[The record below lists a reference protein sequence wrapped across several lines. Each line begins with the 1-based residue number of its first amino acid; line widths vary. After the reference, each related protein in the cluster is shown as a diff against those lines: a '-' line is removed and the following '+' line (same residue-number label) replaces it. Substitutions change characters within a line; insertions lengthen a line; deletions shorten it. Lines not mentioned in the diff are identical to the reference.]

1 MPRRDCWVPKLA
13 GKSLGIR
20 IADFPGSKP
29 YSSEDHSGM
38 RVCYYVKSGIE
49 DGVTETKTE
58 KVMDLTDLKD
68 PLQAPRE
75 VKMLLQEFPT
85 LLEADRHC
93 REAQTKQE
101 KRS

>member
-1 MPRRDCWVPKLA
+1 MVGCGKGCKALPVITKTSDRQPRTSDVQAAAEQEKDE
-13 GKSLGIR
+13 K
-20 IADFPGSKP
+20 
-29 YSSEDHSGM
+29 
-38 RVCYYVKSGIE
+38 
-49 DGVTETKTE
+49 VTETKTE
-58 KVMDLTDLKD
+58 KVIDLTDLKD
-68 PLQAPRE
+68 SLQALTE